1 MPIQRII
8 LPLADV
14 LADRVG
20 WLHRPLATHELMQL
34 ARQQTGLHDFGDAD
48 LETALRQLLEPCLSE
63 ADLSV
68 IGRLATRWDV
78 VRFLSNLLQMRD
90 AERRDPAI
98 LQQRIAPPVFITGV
112 PRSGTTFLH
121 RMLMEDPAN
130 RAPLVWQ
137 TIHPYPPVQG
147 PDRRRSQ
154 VARQLRSFAWLA
166 PEFPALHPLQ
176 ADSPQECS
184 EITAHVFRSLRFD
197 TTYNIPSYRNWLDS
211 DVAGHLPG
219 YEFHKRFLR
228 HLQQQDTSW
237 TPETRWVL
245 KCPDHLF
252 ALDALRAVYPDA
264 RLVFVHRDPVKV
276 LLSVAKLT
284 EVLRRPFTRRVD
296 PLAIGRQ
303 ESVRWLDGARRMI
316 AAGEADTG
324 SAICHVHYLDL
335 VSDPVATVEQVY
347 QHFGM
352 ELRPAAA
359 QAMGRFVAEK
369 PNGGYGRH
377 RYHFEDHGLD
387 PDAEREKFR
396 PYMLHF
402 GIEPEAEHG
411 ARRRSAPLKQAQRV
425 LPPGGA

>member
-1 MPIQRII
+1 
-8 LPLADV
+8 
-14 LADRVG
+14 
-20 WLHRPLATHELMQL
+20 
-34 ARQQTGLHDFGDAD
+34 
-48 LETALRQLLEPCLSE
+48 QLLQPCLSE
-63 ADLSV
+63 ADLSLV
-68 IGRLATRWDV
+68 GRVATRWDV

-98 LQQRIAPPVFITGV
+98 EQQRVTAPIFITGL

-137 TIHPYPPVQG
+137 AIHPYPPPRG
-147 PDRRRSQ
+147 ADRRKAS
-154 VARQLRSFAWLA
+154 VARQLRTFEWLA
-166 PEFPALHPLQ
+166 PEFRDLHPLK

-197 TTYNIPSYRNWLDS
+197 STYNIPSYRAWLDT
-211 DVAGHLPG
+211 DLAGHLPA
-219 YEFHKRFLR
+219 YRFHRRFLQ
-228 HLQQQDTSW
+228 HLQQADAGW
-237 TPETRWVL
+237 TAETRWVL

-284 EVLRRPFTRRVD
+284 EVLRRPFSRHVD

-303 ESVRWLDGARRMI
+303 ESARWFDGTRRMI
-316 AAGEADTG
+316 AASDADG
-324 SAICHVHYLDL
+324 DSAICHVHYLDL

-347 QHFGM
+347 QHFDM
-352 ELRPAAA
+352 ALSPAAA
-359 QAMGRFVAEK
+359 QAMARYVAAR
-369 PNGGYGRH
+369 PNGGYGPH
-377 RYHFEDHGLD
+377 RYRFEDHGLD
-387 PDAEREKFR
+387 PDAERAKFR

-402 GIEPEAEHG
+402 GIEAEAAPDGPRRAAPQKQTQG
-411 ARRRSAPLKQAQRV
+411 A
-425 LPPGGA
+425 LPPGAG